1 MHEIIIHVSTKW
13 RALETMV
20 RIYTPQPGAIAIRE
34 GCSWI
39 IPSSLLMLGWL
50 VGHPQECPAA
60 LCGGEAALG
69 PIGLLVP

>member
-1 MHEIIIHVSTKW
+1 V
-13 RALETMV
+13 
-20 RIYTPQPGAIAIRE
+20 G
-34 GCSWI
+34 GSWI